1 MLSGFT
7 FGGLFVARALWS
19 ELQEYGLLDSSPQAP
34 VPGEARAPQEEDP
47 QTGYG
52 RSDERQRFRRDH
64 GRSAHA

>member
-7 FGGLFVARALWS
+7 FGGLYVARALWS
-19 ELQEYGLLDSSPQAP
+19 ELQERGLLDSSPQTP
-34 VPGEARAPQEEDP
+34 VSSEARAPREEDP

-52 RSDERQRFRRDH
+52 RDGERPVLRKKY